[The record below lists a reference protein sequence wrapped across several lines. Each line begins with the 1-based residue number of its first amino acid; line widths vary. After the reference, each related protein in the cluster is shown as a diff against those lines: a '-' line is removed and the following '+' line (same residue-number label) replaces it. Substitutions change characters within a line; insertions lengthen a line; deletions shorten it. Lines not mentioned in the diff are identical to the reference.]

1 MQLKDSMERKSGVL
15 MHISSLP
22 SKTGIGTMGDE
33 ARKFVDFLSNS
44 HQTYWQILPLSQTG
58 FGDSP
63 YQSFSAFAGNPYLID
78 LDYLCKDGLLN
89 EEDYKYVDWEFDGG
103 INYGALYNKRYPI
116 LRKACKNFLDR
127 NDLADFHK
135 FEEENDWLEDYAL
148 FLTIKE
154 KLNNI
159 SLINWDKEY
168 KLKDEETINS
178 LKEEYGDT
186 YNFWKVVQYLFTKQW
201 FDLKEYANSK
211 GLKIIGDCPLYV
223 ASDSCDVFSDPKL
236 FLVDEELV
244 PKKVAGCPPDG
255 FSADGQLWG
264 NPIYDWDYHLDTN
277 FVWWVKRVKHLC
289 NIYDYVRID
298 HFRGLSAYYT
308 IDYGATTAKDG
319 KWVKGPGKAFVK
331 AIRDNVGDNI
341 IAEDLGYMDDDVKD
355 LLAYSKYP
363 GMGVLEFAFDSRD
376 SGGNDN
382 IPYNLKKNQ
391 IAYIG
396 THDNQTVMGWTKEIS
411 PEALEYC
418 KEYINHREGEE
429 FNWSMIRCL
438 MSTVCDTAIVQ
449 AQDLL
454 GLDESAR
461 MNEPSTC
468 GKNWKWMA
476 YEGCFT
482 DEISERLKE
491 LTHLYGRA

>member
-1 MQLKDSMERKSGVL
+1 MERKAGVL
-15 MHISSLP
+15 MAISSLP
-22 SKTGIGTMGDE
+22 SNSGIGTMGDK
-33 ARKFVDFLSNS
+33 AREFVDFLSDA
-44 HQTYWQILPLSQTG
+44 HQTYWQILPLSPTSY
-58 FGDSP
+58 GDSP

-78 LDYLCKDGLLN
+78 LDYLNRDGLLDK
-89 EEDYKYVDWEFDGG
+89 EDFEYVDWEFNGR

-116 LRKACKNFLDR
+116 LRKACKNFLER

-135 FEEENDWLEDYAL
+135 FEKDNDWVEDYAL
-148 FLTIKE
+148 FMTIKE
-154 KLNNI
+154 ILNYVG
-159 SLINWDKEY
+159 LIDWDKKY
-168 KLKDEETINS
+168 KTKDPDTIDTIK
-178 LKEEYGDT
+178 KEHYDS
-186 YNFWKVVQYLFTKQW
+186 YMFWKVVQYLFTKQW
-201 FDLKEYANSK
+201 FELKKYANDK
-211 GLKIIGDCPLYV
+211 GIKIIGDCPLYV
-223 ASDSCDVFSDPKL
+223 SSDSCDVYSNPEL
-236 FLVDEELV
+236 FLVDKELV

-277 FVWWVKRVKHLC
+277 FAWWVKRVKHLC

-331 AIRDNVGDNI
+331 AIRDNVGDNV

-355 LLAYSKYP
+355 LLSYSKYP

-376 SGGNDN
+376 SNGNDN

-396 THDNQTVMGWTKEIS
+396 THDNQTLMGWVKEIS
-411 PEALEYC
+411 PDALKFC
-418 KEYINHREGEE
+418 KEYINYHEDED
-429 FNWSMIRCL
+429 FNWAMIKQL

-454 GLDESAR
+454 GLDENAR

-468 GKNWKWMA
+468 GKNWQWMA
-476 YEGCFT
+476 VDGSFT
-482 DEISERLKE
+482 KEIAHRLRE